1 MDTQPSRSPDASSAD
16 AADFPTSSEPM
27 GAPDAPPPVPSEACP
42 EPGRRVEGPKRIG
55 WLEGHLP
62 DLVDPLTPQHPETA
76 LTETRR
82 LRHDGWTPEKK
93 RDFLVRYAE
102 CGVMVEA
109 CEAVGMSARSA
120 YNLRDRDPLF
130 AAGMEAAQVMARPK
144 LADEAYSRSLNGVVE
159 RIYKDGVIV
168 AERHRY
174 DNKLTMSVLNRLDQ
188 RIDRAEAQSAPHL
201 ALVARWDDYLAALA
215 EDRQEDA
222 RALLAC
228 PEQGRRAGPAAAP
241 APTAAGEVH
250 EAAPGR
256 ELHELRLPPPPVE
269 RDRHEV
275 WEDEREAGCWWT
287 DYPPPPDF
295 DGEEEGDYGDEDYRR
310 TLSSAEQAV
319 IDADVAEEKAE
330 ELARAQA
337 QRAAYFEDG
346 PGEAC
351 PDSGQAVP
359 VLEAPDGPDGAAA

>member
-1 MDTQPSRSPDASSAD
+1 METQPSRPPDAASTDAD
-16 AADFPTSSEPM
+16 VFPPTP
-27 GAPDAPPPVPSEACP
+27 APVPAHPEEGLSNGEDPSRRTP
-42 EPGRRVEGPKRIG
+42 EPAEEPPQRIG

-76 LTETRR
+76 LTETRS

-93 RDFLVRYAE
+93 RRFLEVYAE
-102 CGVMVEA
+102 CGVIVEA

-174 DNKLTMSVLNRLDQ
+174 DNKLTMGVLSRLDQ
-188 RIDRAEAQSAPHL
+188 RIDRAEAQGAPHL
-201 ALVARWDDYLAALA
+201 ALVARWDEYLAALE
-215 EDRQEDA
+215 EDRREDA
-222 RALLAC
+222 RALLA
-228 PEQGRRAGPAAAP
+228 GRAAAP
-241 APTAAGEVH
+241 APTAGGEVH
-250 EAAPGR
+250 EHAPGR
-256 ELHELRLPPPPVE
+256 ELHELRLPPMPVE
-269 RDRHEV
+269 RDRHDV
-275 WEDEREAGCWWT
+275 WEDEAEAGRWWT

-295 DGEEEGDYGDEDYRR
+295 DGEEEGEYGDEDYRR
-310 TLSSAEQAV
+310 TLSRAEQAV
-319 IDADVAEEKAE
+319 IDADVAEEKAA

-337 QRAAYFEDG
+337 QRAAYFAPVESDIEDAEPSEDG
-346 PGEAC
+346 EA
-351 PDSGQAVP
+351 G
-359 VLEAPDGPDGAAA
+359 G